1 MTWYRFLSNAPPGLI
16 LLLYRNRWFAPPA
29 TFHQPSGLR
38 QEAKNPAGRG
48 ERHRLLNVGRFHPK
62 YHRPMARLHE
72 YQGKAI
78 LAANGFKIPHGRAAS
93 TADDAVAAA
102 KELAADRKA
111 TEVVIKIQ
119 AWTTGRA
126 GIGGVAFAKKP
137 DEVRPHATR
146 MLAMKVGQFPVEA
159 VLVEEKID
167 IEREFFLSFA
177 IDDAARAPVIIFAT
191 GGGSGIEERAASTR
205 RIACDV
211 KSGPLDLAVTQA
223 VGSCGLAPAHA
234 KQLAG
239 SIQKLFVAARSVE
252 ARSLEINPL
261 VLTKDGQFVAA
272 DCRITIDDYA
282 VARHPELKIEIAREF
297 DHPPTELERVAYAV
311 EQSDHRGTFY
321 FAQLATGAPK
331 ESKGLVGFHGA
342 GGGGSMMSMDAI
354 VNAGFTIA
362 NFTDTSGNPSASKV
376 YRASRIILAQ
386 PGLVGY
392 FGSGSGVASQEQYW
406 SAYGLAKAFW
416 ELDLDIPAVIR
427 LGGNTED
434 RAVDILRRMS
444 GLLRAPVEGYRKTD
458 APAMIAGR
466 FAELVAGAGGTKWK
480 PHAPRV
486 PKFVKDPSATM
497 LPVKN
502 GRVWIDNTKWSEIG
516 RAVETQSS
524 GLIIDHTGKPAIS
537 LASEEFANKDSE
549 LLACDVECRLAG
561 VEGFYL
567 ELDIPGLDELIGD
580 TG

>member
-1 MTWYRFLSNAPPGLI
+1 
-16 LLLYRNRWFAPPA
+16 
-29 TFHQPSGLR
+29 
-38 QEAKNPAGRG
+38 
-48 ERHRLLNVGRFHPK
+48 
-62 YHRPMARLHE
+62 MARLHE
-72 YQGKAI
+72 YRGKAI
-78 LAANGFKIPHGRAAS
+78 LAANGFKIPRGRVAS
-93 TADDAVAAA
+93 TADEAVATAS
-102 KELAADRKA
+102 ELANKIG
-111 TEVVIKIQ
+111 EVVIKIQ

-126 GIGGVAFAKKP
+126 DIGGVAFAKKP
-137 DEVRPHATR
+137 GEVRAHAAR

-177 IDDAARAPVIIFAT
+177 IDDAARAPVIIFAG

-205 RIACDV
+205 RIPCDV
-211 KSGPLDLAVTQA
+211 NRGPLDSA
-223 VGSCGLAPAHA
+223 VGEAVASCGLSPTHA
-234 KQLAG
+234 TQLAE
-239 SIQKLFVAARSVE
+239 SIQKLFTAACSVE

-261 VLTKDGQFVAA
+261 VLAKDGQFVAA

-282 VARHPELKIEIAREF
+282 VGRHPDLGIEIAREF
-297 DHPPTELERVAYAV
+297 DHPPTALERVAYAV

-321 FAQLATGAPK
+321 FAQLAVAAPRD
-331 ESKGLVGFHGA
+331 SKGLVGFHGA

-354 VNAGFTIA
+354 VNAGFAIA

-376 YRASRIILAQ
+376 YRAARIILAQ
-386 PGLVGY
+386 PDLVGY

-434 RAVDILRRMS
+434 RAVDILQRMS

-458 APAMIAGR
+458 APAMIAER

-480 PHAPRV
+480 PRAPRI
-486 PKFVKDPSATM
+486 PKFVKNKSATK
-497 LPVKN
+497 LSVKN
-502 GRVWIDNTKWSEIG
+502 GRVWIDAAQWPQIR
-516 RAVETQSS
+516 RAVETHSG
-524 GLIIDHTGKPAIS
+524 GLILDDKGAPTSS
-537 LASEEFANKDSE
+537 LPNEEFATKDSE

-561 VEGFYL
+561 FEGFHL
-567 ELDIPGLDELIGD
+567 ELDISGLDNV
-580 TG
+580 TGGAR

>member
-1 MTWYRFLSNAPPGLI
+1 
-16 LLLYRNRWFAPPA
+16 
-29 TFHQPSGLR
+29 
-38 QEAKNPAGRG
+38 
-48 ERHRLLNVGRFHPK
+48 
-62 YHRPMARLHE
+62 MARLHE

-78 LAANGFKIPHGRAAS
+78 LAANGFKIPRGRAAS
-93 TADDAVAAA
+93 TADQAIAVA
-102 KELAADRKA
+102 KELAAGKKA
-111 TEVVIKIQ
+111 AEVVIKIQ

-126 GIGGVAFAKKP
+126 SMGGVAFAKKP
-137 DEVRPHATR
+137 ADVRGHAAR

-177 IDDAARAPVIIFAT
+177 IDDAARAPMIIFAA
-191 GGGSGIEERAASTR
+191 GGGSGIVERAASTR

-211 KSGPLDLAVTQA
+211 NGGPLDSAVSEA
-223 VGSCGLAPAHA
+223 VASSGLSSKPA
-234 KQLAG
+234 KQLAE
-239 SIQKLFVAARSVE
+239 SIQKLFAAAKSVE

-282 VARHPELKIEIAREF
+282 VARHPDLGIEIAREF
-297 DHPPTELERVAYAV
+297 DHPPTALERVAYAA

-321 FAQLATGAPK
+321 FAQLATVAAK
-331 ESKGLVGFHGA
+331 NSKGLIGFHGA

-376 YRASRIILAQ
+376 YRAARIILAQ
-386 PGLVGY
+386 PNLVGY

-434 RAVDILRRMS
+434 RAVDILQRIS
-444 GLLRAPVEGYRKTD
+444 KLVRAPVEGYRKTD
-458 APAMIAGR
+458 APAKIAGR
-466 FAELVAGAGGTKWK
+466 FADLVASGRGAKWK
-480 PHAPRV
+480 PRAPRM
-486 PKFVKDPSATM
+486 PKFVKDKSATM
-497 LPVKN
+497 LPVKG
-502 GRVWIDNTKWSEIG
+502 GRVWIDTAKWPEIR
-516 RAVETQSS
+516 RAVETHSG
-524 GLIIDHTGKPAIS
+524 GLIVDRGGAPTAALPN
-537 LASEEFANKDSE
+537 EEFDNKDSE

-561 VEGFYL
+561 VESFYL

-580 TG
+580 AH